1 MNIKFIIKKCLYIFD
16 NKFKSEFIYTSFLAI
31 ILSLLETIGIGIF
44 IPLFL
49 SFINPSHEIIES
61 FKNINPWVKENY
73 TTVII
78 SLIFLIFLIKFI
90 CSLYI
95 NFQSNKYI
103 FRLYEY
109 ITKKFFNFYINQ
121 DYNFFYKK
129 NSSEITRNVY
139 SEMGVLVN
147 QIIFNIVSITRDFI
161 LVLFV
166 VIFLLVYDLQITLI
180 ILASFIFLSFVYLK
194 IFKKYLFEIGKN
206 IKDQTFH
213 VLNDLSEIFLSI
225 KEIKIFGLENF
236 SSNKFNENF
245 MKLSTNKRQSLTF
258 SFLPRLIYE
267 LFSIIVMLGVIIFLM
282 SMSVEGNFIIFK
294 LGIFSIAIVRIV
306 PAVVGIS
313 TKLQSLNLFM
323 PSLNNIYDELK
334 NMENFKVEKE
344 ESSSVLKKIDLINTI
359 ELKDV
364 SFSYKKDKI
373 VLENIN
379 FLLQK
384 GELIGLAG
392 ESGTGKTTLADII
405 CGLIYPSSGKVQIN
419 QKYDSLLVHQS
430 LKKNIGYVT
439 QSNFFFDDT
448 IKANIIFGTNYD
460 KNKEEKILQTVIND
474 AQIADIIKELPNGL
488 NTRIGQGGVSLSGG
502 QRQRVSI
509 ARSLYRCPS
518 ILILDEATNALD
530 EKNENEILRV
540 IKNLKKEM
548 IIILISHRRDLL
560 SKCDKVYRIKNKNLY
575 EE

>member
-1 MNIKFIIKKCLYIFD
+1 MNIKLIIKKCLYIFD

-61 FKNINPWVKENY
+61 FKNINPWVNENY

-78 SLIFLIFLIKFI
+78 SLIFLIFLIKFV

-180 ILASFIFLSFVYLK
+180 ILASFIFLSFIYLK

-267 LFSIIVMLGVIIFLM
+267 LFSIIIMLGVIIFLM

-313 TKLQSLNLFM
+313 TKLQSLNMFM

-334 NMENFKVEKE
+334 NMESFKVEKE

-359 ELKDV
+359 KLKDV

-540 IKNLKKEM
+540 INNLKKEM